1 MYQIK
6 NKLKKSFNKFY
17 KKFKK
22 KAKLKERIFTS
33 QLLILKFDRVVI
45 YIKNPIKK

>member
-6 NKLKKSFNKFY
+6 NKLKKSFNKSY
-17 KKFKK
+17 KKYKK

-33 QLLILKFDRVVI
+33 QLLMLRFDRVVVSI
-45 YIKNPIKK
+45 RNPMKK